1 MTLPHMDK
9 NLRRDEV
16 TETSLA
22 TPYPLPRA
30 DHSNIH
36 SSNYALIKTF
46 IFRYNQQTTT
56 MSNLFRA
63 APIGRPVVNNPNYLD
78 FMDWIEDQPTEG
90 EWPFP
95 RPTSLRV
102 DLYNVLD
109 ARANNIKTY
118 ATIEWRSQRQSEHIT
133 ISGYF
138 TDIRRSSYELPGDV
152 RNLTKQ
158 QTDNWKRLLSNH
170 INERWRYFNGPAQE
184 KAQTY
189 EQRKKLKESLQSL
202 MSFIRNHFPRR
213 ATWQKWY
220 TIQTQQPKP
229 DETFSEGYT
238 LTVHLKRSDSHYQC
252 SLSLKVG
259 PETKPID
266 LIEFRGQIEAIL
278 NTDNLSEATLHYRV
292 HFIEEF
298 RNWVKALEPL
308 TPTEKISTI
317 LNPATAKRRCR
328 MNIIISHNK
337 CWDSHTLAEIKVT
350 NNDLTPTVMDEWK
363 KTTMNAIHRYQKKCE
378 KDYLQPPRNRRLKD
392 DEESES
398 EPEDGWPRNKRE
410 IRKLPTRGFYP
421 DTSDSSEEE
430 DEEDTPQEDVDTLAE
445 RLTREQSEANRTQSI
460 PLPEPVDLNNNSQ
473 HIEENQVS
481 EQETSQNTDQEM
493 ASTEETIQDLNQN
506 QASEQETSSNKDQ
519 EMASTEE
526 TNQNLKQN
534 QASEQET
541 SQKNKESKVSTMETN
556 QTQDQEHETAS
567 NPETSPNTAQANIQD
582 MEYNDDTMM
591 EFDIEPDDMIINGV
605 RYHIANKDDPEDIV
619 YNFTINGKKYEAAID
634 RKLRKQN
641 IKSPKSGLEKEIET
655 RPLEEGPTEEMASST
670 ETNPKDSNC
679 QKASE
684 MRLDSES
691 QKATIGDLLRN
702 PDKEFQVQIEEGG
715 ELWFSIESKNILVNG
730 TIMTPME
737 SQPKDKRLLRS
748 TISIDGTTYQKH
760 KHKDLQDVI
769 INGHILQRPTE
780 APESQNTLWVNDEVF
795 LMPEGLGPIKTVE
808 IPEHQPKK
816 QHVITTMDQSQKER
830 LLLQRD
836 RMFRQHT
843 KGKHPSELVEVLL
856 EEKPTY
862 KRSQEKEKDEDGTC
876 PGPKRT
882 RTSLEADQPPS
893 ESATNLPHQ
902 PLLCRDRLVPTT
914 TDIPHLYTK
923 EIEKSKPTNEE
934 EDKTPPK
941 AESQPPVQTSIK
953 ENRQAAKEEHIFK
966 KPQLQPK
973 RLFQGPQVVPK
984 HLVENNTKTDA
995 PKSPQ
1000 PITIKLLKTGFNDK
1014 GKPVFQTIQKDQS
1027 PSTDQPTQMEDTAA
1041 KRPSLLDLA
1050 NAAEKAKEKDYELG
1064 KRDYLTANETATQEG
1079 EKILHNAVSIMMTK
1093 PEGSPEYEKAKKD
1106 IKTELTRRNGQE
1118 NTNRNQIQTY
1128 YIYTS
1133 TIRKIAHQL
1142 ITLPHMSNQE
1152 QMKTLLA
1159 RAKENKELQE
1169 RLEAQRKDIASI
1181 LKPDI
1186 TLEEIEEIK
1195 DRHSMRAFN
1204 TPGCTY
1210 LETLILRKRLGKIS
1224 EQTRLSHNYMEALK
1238 REVHP
1243 SRLGYRKENR
1253 TAKEREKDITRIE
1266 IAIDAMMDHHKRQKD
1281 AITDKLIFQLEK
1293 LEEDGTLTS
1302 ETAFHL
1308 QQYAQDKRDGIQS
1321 RPEEEMERIRKE
1333 DRDQRLSDY
1342 NLMIMKA
1349 AVKKIRTAKN
1359 LSTDRLVDKEEYEA
1373 EEQELNKY
1381 INETIRPI
1389 SGEDIN
1395 TEIRFKQLIARTFYQ
1410 GIIKIEHIQD
1420 FVKELVLRMS
1430 SGQPILELL
1439 NAYGEK
1445 TKRTFNSGMPLE
1457 TIV

>member
-278 NTDNLSEATLHYRV
+278 NTENLYEATLHHRV

-298 RNWVKALEPL
+298 RNWVEALEPL

-317 LNPATAKRRCR
+317 LYPATTKRRCL
-328 MNIIISHNK
+328 MKIVITHDDY
-337 CWDSHTLAEIKVT
+337 CATHTLAEIKVT

-398 EPEDGWPRNKRE
+398 EPEDRYHPRNKRKL
-410 IRKLPTRGFYP
+410 RKLPTRGFYP

-445 RLTREQSEANRTQSI
+445 RLTREQSEANQTQSI

-473 HIEENQVS
+473 NIEENQVS

-556 QTQDQEHETAS
+556 QTQDQELETAS

-641 IKSPKSGLEKEIET
+641 IKSPKSGQEKEIET
-655 RPLEEGPTEEMASST
+655 RPSEQGPTEDMASST
-670 ETNPKDSNC
+670 ETNPKGSNC

-984 HLVENNTKTDA
+984 HLVENSTKTDA

-1000 PITIKLLKTGFNDK
+1000 PITIKLLKTGLNDK

-1027 PSTDQPTQMEDTAA
+1027 PSTDQTTQKEDTAP
-1041 KRPSLLDLA
+1041 KRPNLQDLVDA
-1050 NAAEKAKEKDYELG
+1050 VEKARQEEKELN
-1064 KRDYLTANETATQEG
+1064 KREFITTRRAANREG
-1079 EKILHNAVSIMMTK
+1079 EKILQAAVTIMMLN
-1093 PEGSPEYEKAKKD
+1093 PAGSEKYEKAKKD
-1106 IKTELTRRNGQE
+1106 IKTELTRRNGEEAHWFQAQRYFIHTS
-1118 NTNRNQIQTY
+1118 NTRI
-1128 YIYTS
+1128 
-1133 TIRKIAHQL
+1133 IAQQL
-1142 ITLPHMSNQE
+1142 IELPNTSSHE
-1152 QMKTLLA
+1152 QVNFSIA
-1159 RAKENKELQE
+1159 RDKENKELQE
-1169 RLEAQRKDIASI
+1169 RLEAQKADIDLI
-1181 LKPDI
+1181 LKTKI
-1186 TLEEIEEIK
+1186 TPEEVEGIK
-1195 DRHSMRAFN
+1195 ERHQKRADAD
-1204 TPGCTY
+1204 TPGSTY
-1210 LETLILRKRLGKIS
+1210 LGTMLKRMETGSIP
-1224 EQTRLSHNYMEALK
+1224 EQTRLSHIYQEALK
-1238 REVHP
+1238 REIHP
-1243 SRLGYRKENR
+1243 IKLGYRKENR
-1253 TAKEREKDITRIE
+1253 TIKEKVKDMIKIE
-1266 IAIDAMMDHHKRQKD
+1266 LAIDTMMEKQPKD
-1281 AITDKLIFQLEK
+1281 ALASKLIFQLEK
-1293 LEEDGTLTS
+1293 LQEDGSLTPDI
-1302 ETAFHL
+1302 TFHL
-1308 QQYAQDKRDGIQS
+1308 QQYTRDKRDEIES
-1321 RPEEEMERIRKE
+1321 RTEEEMEELHKQDRVRRLSNYDLMIRKAII
-1333 DRDQRLSDY
+1333 DKLKGPDTRIKLSAELDP
-1342 NLMIMKA
+1342 
-1349 AVKKIRTAKN
+1349 
-1359 LSTDRLVDKEEYEA
+1359 EEYEK
-1373 EEQELNKY
+1373 EIRELKED
-1381 INETIRPI
+1381 IDTIIRPTW
-1389 SGEDIN
+1389 GQDIN
-1395 TEIRFKQLIARTFYQ
+1395 AEIKFKQLIAKAYFS
-1410 GIIKIEHIQD
+1410 GIIKLKHIQD
-1420 FVKELVLRMS
+1420 FVKEIMFRLN
-1430 SGQPILELL
+1430 SGQSVLSVIT
-1439 NAYGEK
+1439 AYGE
-1445 TKRTFNSGMPLE
+1445 RTRGPFNSGMPLE